1 MRRALEWTDSSIF
14 RFHAGRIDAAFVFFI
29 LVILKVIGIMPCHVG
44 RARRARRL
52 RKVAMDIPTY
62 DVSPLH
68 ARADP
73 AERAIGQSAVF
84 QRLLQLV
91 RRVAPTDKTV
101 LIWGPTGAGKEVIA
115 HELHRH
121 SLVAGQPFIDL
132 NCAAIPEHLME
143 AELFGHARGAFT
155 GAQGSRVGL
164 LARVGRGTL
173 FLDEIGELPLTL
185 QPKLLRVLET
195 RSFRPLGS
203 AESQHFAG
211 RVVAATHRDLQAA
224 VRDGRF
230 REDLYYRLS
239 VFVLSL
245 PGLEQRRDDIP
256 ALIEHFCAMQ
266 PRPLRFGADAV
277 TRLQHSRWPGNVRQ
291 LRSLV
296 DRLGVLA
303 DGPLITA
310 AALDEFLEPQAH
322 AWHADAAE
330 LADALLA
337 LPGEDKLAA
346 AETLL
351 LNRALHLSRGNK
363 AAAARVLGVGRKV
376 VERRLGARQ
385 DRRQQLRRLLD
396 EGGRLMD
403 GGDFAAAERE
413 LSRGLALLESA
424 SLQDEAREEHFH
436 LLRQL
441 GICHSARHGWSSAEA
456 LSCYEA
462 ALAVGKELDC
472 EPEIMSILF
481 GIWTS
486 QLMSLELDRARG
498 AAQQMLQRGQATGDA
513 SALADAHF
521 VMANTLFWLGDHAE
535 VLACL
540 ERGGLLDG
548 GPSRRMGTQGFDL
561 SGLVLTFEG
570 LAAFQLGQ
578 FAQARTALKALRSR
592 QGSEDQPFSRAI
604 ALQGAVW
611 LACLFEDEALG
622 SLATQM
628 EGLSRQHGFAF
639 YQGVAQFFLGCHL
652 ARRGQLREA
661 EAAMEEG
668 YQGQM
673 LRHGGKLFHS
683 FYAWQRSRLLLAA
696 GRAEEALALA
706 DRGLELA
713 MAHKERAYLGELL
726 IARADALR
734 ALGDESG
741 AEHGLRSALT
751 TAEALG
757 AVPPRVEAA
766 TRLAELLAESGREEQ
781 ARALLESVLRACDGS
796 AEPAH
801 PVLQWARIRLGSLPG
816 GRADHNATTGA
827 SHGF

>member
-1 MRRALEWTDSSIF
+1 
-14 RFHAGRIDAAFVFFI
+14 
-29 LVILKVIGIMPCHVG
+29 MPCHI
-44 RARRARRL
+44 RRASLARPL
-52 RKVAMDIPTY
+52 LKVAMDISAH
-62 DVSPLH
+62 DVSPLSVPPG
-68 ARADP
+68 P

-164 LARVGRGTL
+164 LAQVGRGTL
-173 FLDEIGELPLTL
+173 FLDEIGELPLAL

-203 AESQHFAG
+203 AEPQHFAG

-256 ALIEHFCAMQ
+256 SLVEHFSATQ
-266 PRPLRFGADAV
+266 PRPLRFAPDAV
-277 TRLQHSRWPGNVRQ
+277 SRLQNSRWPGNVRQ

-296 DRLGVLA
+296 DRLGVLS

-310 AALDEFLEPQAH
+310 AALDEFLEPHAH
-322 AWHADAAE
+322 PWQADADE
-330 LADALLA
+330 LADAMLA

-351 LNRALHLSRGNK
+351 LNRALQLCRGNK
-363 AAAARVLGVGRKV
+363 AAAARMLGVGRKV
-376 VERRLGARQ
+376 VERRLGARE
-385 DRRQQLRRLLD
+385 DKRQTLRRLLED
-396 EGGRLMD
+396 GGRLLEA
-403 GGDFAAAERE
+403 GDLEQAARV
-413 LSRGLALLESA
+413 LSRGLALLEEA
-424 SLQDEAREEHFH
+424 ALQQEAREEHFH

-441 GICHSARHGWSSAEA
+441 GICHSARHGWSNGEA

-462 ALAVGKELDC
+462 ALAVGKELDR

-481 GIWTS
+481 GVWTS

-498 AAQQMLQRGQATGDA
+498 TAQRMLQRGQAAGDA

-540 ERGGLLDG
+540 ERGGLLG
-548 GPSRRMGTQGFDL
+548 GGRGRRMGTQGFDL

-578 FAQARTALKALRSR
+578 FARAWSALAALLARRA
-592 QGSEDQPFSRAI
+592 GEDQPFSRAI

-611 LACLFEDEALG
+611 LACLFEDASLG
-622 SLATQM
+622 ELAAQM
-628 EGLSRQHGFAF
+628 EQLSRQHGFAF
-639 YQGVAQFFLGCHL
+639 YLGVAQFFLGCGL
-652 ARRGQLREA
+652 AREGRAKDA
-661 EAAMEEG
+661 EAAMQEG

-683 FYAWQRSRLLLAA
+683 FYAWRRCELLLAS
-696 GRAEEALALA
+696 GRASESRALAEQA
-706 DRGLELA
+706 LELA

-726 IARADALR
+726 IARASALR
-734 ALGDESG
+734 AQGDTAG
-741 AEHGLRSALT
+741 AEQGLRSALT

-766 TRLAELLAESGREEQ
+766 ARLADLLAASGREEQ
-781 ARALLESVLRACDGS
+781 AREMLETTLRACDGRG
-796 AEPAH
+796 EPAH
-801 PVLQWARIRLGSLPG
+801 PVLQRARRLLGGLPG

>member
-1 MRRALEWTDSSIF
+1 
-14 RFHAGRIDAAFVFFI
+14 
-29 LVILKVIGIMPCHVG
+29 
-44 RARRARRL
+44 
-52 RKVAMDIPTY
+52 MDIPTH
-62 DVSPLH
+62 DASQP
-68 ARADP
+68 RIGADP
-73 AERAIGQSAVF
+73 AERVIGQSAVF

-121 SLVAGQPFIDL
+121 SRLAGQPFIDL

-164 LARVGRGTL
+164 LAQVGRGTL
-173 FLDEIGELPLTL
+173 FLDEIGELPLAL

-203 AESQHFAG
+203 VESQHFAG

-230 REDLYYRLS
+230 REDLFYRLS

-245 PGLEQRRDDIP
+245 PGLDQRRDDIP
-256 ALIEHFCAMQ
+256 ALIDHFSAMQ
-266 PRPLRFGADAV
+266 PRPLRFSSDAV
-277 TRLQHSRWPGNVRQ
+277 SRLRQARWPGNVRQ

-310 AALDEFLEPQAH
+310 DMLGEFLEPQIH
-322 AWHADAAE
+322 PWQTDAGE

-337 LPGEDKLAA
+337 LPGEDKLEA

-351 LNRALHLSRGNK
+351 LNRALQLSRGNK
-363 AAAARVLGVGRKV
+363 TAAARVLGVGRKV
-376 VERRLGARQ
+376 VERRLGARADQ
-385 DRRQQLRRLLD
+385 RQRLRELLA
-396 EGGRLMD
+396 EGGRLID
-403 GGDFAAAERE
+403 GGDFAAAARE
-413 LSRGLALLESA
+413 LSRGLSLLEGV
-424 SLQDEAREEHFH
+424 SLQREAKEEHFH

-441 GICHSARHGWSSAEA
+441 GICHSAQHGWSSAEA
-456 LSCYEA
+456 MSCYES
-462 ALAVGKELDC
+462 ALAVGKGLEC

-498 AAQQMLQRGQATGDA
+498 TAQQMLQRGQATGDG

-521 VMANTLFWLGDHAE
+521 AMANTLFWLGDHAE

-540 ERGGLLDG
+540 DRGGLLRG
-548 GPSRRMGTQGFDL
+548 GAGRRMGTQGFDL

-570 LAAFQLGQ
+570 LSAFQLGH
-578 FAQARTALKALRSR
+578 FSRARLALEALLARR
-592 QGSEDQPFSRAI
+592 PEEDQPFSYAI

-611 LACLFEDEALG
+611 LACLFEDDSLG
-622 SLATQM
+622 KLAGEM
-628 EGLSRQHGFAF
+628 EQLSRRHGFAF
-639 YQGVAQFFLGCHL
+639 YLGIAQFFQGCEL
-652 ARRGQLREA
+652 ARRGEHPQA

-668 YQGQM
+668 YRGQM

-683 FYAWQRSRLLLAA
+683 VYAWKRCELLLAT
-696 GRAEEALALA
+696 GRADEGRQLAEHA
-706 DRGLELA
+706 LELA

-726 IARADALR
+726 IARAAALR
-734 ALGDESG
+734 ALGDEAG
-741 AEHGLRSALT
+741 AEQGLRSALT
-751 TAEALG
+751 MAEALG
-757 AVPPRVEAA
+757 AAPSRVEAA
-766 TRLAELLAESGREEQ
+766 TRLAGMLAASGREEQ
-781 ARALLESVLRACDGS
+781 ARAALANALRACDGRM
-796 AEPAH
+796 EPAH
-801 PVLQWARIRLGSLPG
+801 PVLQRARRLLGSLPG
-816 GRADHNATTGA
+816 GRADYNARTGA
-827 SHGF
+827 NHGF